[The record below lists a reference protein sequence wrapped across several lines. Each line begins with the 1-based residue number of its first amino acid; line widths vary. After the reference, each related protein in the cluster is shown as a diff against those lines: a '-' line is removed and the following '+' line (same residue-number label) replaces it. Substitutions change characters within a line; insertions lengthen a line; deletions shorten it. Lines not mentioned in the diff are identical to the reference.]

1 MTGLVPRVLLLA
13 ALVATT
19 LSAQPAPIP
28 QHLVF
33 TPYRASGIYD
43 VGDTVGWTVT
53 PATSPSTYAFKW
65 TIRRNNAVVRRYYDD
80 PWGGAP
86 WSGRNRSFFGRGPW

>member
-1 MTGLVPRVLLLA
+1 MTRMLPRVCLLA

-43 VGDTVGWTVT
+43 IGDTVGWTVT
-53 PATSPSTYAFKW
+53 PATSPPPYAFKW
-65 TIRRNNAVVRRYYDD
+65 TIRRNNAVVLKQARWIYRLARLRSKSSPTNRR
-80 PWGGAP
+80 
-86 WSGRNRSFFGRGPW
+86 